1 MIILKSIIVGVITF
15 VFFLIITQ
23 GDIIYDKLTKIVK
36 KNKYID
42 KTVTIAVNLF
52 FIVILLFGFYLIGQ
66 VVCKSIGL

>member
-15 VFFLIITQ
+15 VFFLIIAQ
-23 GDIIYDKLTKIVK
+23 GDIIYDKLIKIVK
-36 KNKYID
+36 KNKYIN

>member
-15 VFFLIITQ
+15 VFFLIIAQ